1 MENPNGKKGGN
12 KIMKIPGLKIIDVY
26 IIRKFIG
33 TYFYAILLIVGI
45 AVVFDV
51 AEKMDDFVGKD
62 APLKAII
69 FDYYMNFIPYFA
81 NLFSSLFT
89 FIAVI
94 FFTSKMA
101 YNTEIIAILSSGVS
115 FKRMMFPYF
124 ISAAF
129 IAVFSFLLT
138 SFVIP
143 PANRTRIEFE
153 NTYVKRQQRNTD
165 RNIHRQVRP
174 GIYIYMQSYNTQG
187 DIGYKF
193 SMENIV
199 DGELKSKFI
208 SDFVKWDTTSNK
220 WVATNYHIRN
230 YTENGEEVISGEK
243 IDTTIYLDPSDFSR
257 RLNIVETMNMFEL
270 NDFIDEQKLQGA
282 DNIDFYLIEKYSRF
296 AYAFSTFILTLIG
309 VALSSRKVRGGIGLH
324 IGLGLALSF
333 SYILFMRFST
343 MFSVGGSIP
352 PIIAVWIPNALYAV
366 IALVL
371 YRLAPK

>member
-1 MENPNGKKGGN
+1 MRKF
-12 KIMKIPGLKIIDVY
+12 GLKILDVY
-26 IIRKFIG
+26 IIRKFVG

-51 AEKMDDFVGKD
+51 AEKMDDFVGKA

-115 FKRMMFPYF
+115 FKRMLFPYF
-124 ISAAF
+124 ISATI
-129 IAVFSFLLT
+129 IAIFSFLLN

-153 NTYVKRQQRNTD
+153 NAYVRRPLRNTE

-174 GIYIYMQSYNTQG
+174 GIFIYMQSYNTNG

-193 SMENIV
+193 TMEKII
-199 DGELKSKFI
+199 DGKMESKLI
-208 SDFVKWDTTSNK
+208 SDFIKWNPETDK
-220 WVATNYHIRN
+220 WTVNNYHIRN
-230 YTENGEEVISGEK
+230 YTNKGEEIITGEK

-257 RLNIVETMNMFEL
+257 RLNIVETMNVFEL
-270 NDFIDEQKLQGA
+270 NEFIALQQLQGA
-282 DNIDFYLIEKYSRF
+282 GNVEFYLIEKYKRVAF
-296 AYAFSTFILTLIG
+296 PFSTFILTLIG
-309 VALSSRKVRGGIGLH
+309 VSLSSRKVRGGIGLH

-333 SYILFMRFST
+333 SYILFMQFST
-343 MFSVGGSIP
+343 MFSVGGSISP
-352 PIIAVWIPNALYAV
+352 LLAVWIPNILYTV
-366 IALVL
+366 IALIL

>member
-1 MENPNGKKGGN
+1 MSKLK
-12 KIMKIPGLKIIDVY
+12 LKILDVY

-51 AEKMDDFVGKD
+51 AEKMDDFVGKS
-62 APLKAII
+62 APLKAIV

-115 FKRMMFPYF
+115 FRRMMFPYF
-124 ISAAF
+124 ISAAI
-129 IAVFSFLLT
+129 IAIFSFVLS

-143 PANRTRIEFE
+143 PANRVRIEFE
-153 NTYVKRQQRNTD
+153 NAYVKRPLVNTD

-174 GIYIYMQSYNTQG
+174 GIFVYMQSFNTY
-187 DIGYKF
+187 DNTGYKF
-193 SMENIV
+193 TMEHIV
-199 DGELKSKFI
+199 DGQLVSKLI
-208 SDFVKWDTTSNK
+208 SDYVRWNPETEKWTVN
-220 WVATNYHIRN
+220 NYHIRN
-230 YTENGEEVISGEK
+230 YTANGEEVIIGTK
-243 IDTTIYLDPSDFSR
+243 IDTTIYLHPTDFAR

-270 NDFIDEQKLQGA
+270 NEFIEQQKLQGA
-282 DNIDFYLIEKYSRF
+282 GNTGFYLIEKYSRF
-296 AYAFSTFILTLIG
+296 AYPFSTFILTLIG
-309 VALSSRKVRGGIGLH
+309 VSLSSRKARGGIGLH

-343 MFSVGGSIP
+343 MIAVGGGYSP
-352 PIIAVWIPNALYAV
+352 LLAVWLPNVVYSIIA
-366 IALVL
+366 IAL

>member
-1 MENPNGKKGGN
+1 MKKL
-12 KIMKIPGLKIIDVY
+12 GLKILDRY
-26 IIRKFIG
+26 IIRKFVG

-51 AEKMDDFVGKD
+51 AEKMDDFVGKA

-115 FKRMMFPYF
+115 FKRMLFPYF
-124 ISAAF
+124 ISAAI
-129 IAVFSFLLT
+129 IAIFSFLLN

-143 PANRTRIEFE
+143 PANHTRIEFE
-153 NTYVKRQQRNTD
+153 NAYVKRPLRNTE

-174 GIYIYMQSYNTQG
+174 GIFIYMQSYNTNG

-193 SMENIV
+193 TMEKII
-199 DGELKSKFI
+199 DGKMESKLI
-208 SDFVKWDTTSNK
+208 SDFIKWNPETDK
-220 WVATNYHIRN
+220 WTVNNYHIRN
-230 YTENGEEVISGEK
+230 YTDKGEEIITGEK

-257 RLNIVETMNMFEL
+257 RLNIVETMNIFEL
-270 NDFIDEQKLQGA
+270 NEFIDQQQLQGA
-282 DNIDFYLIEKYSRF
+282 GNVEFYLIEKYKRVAF
-296 AYAFSTFILTLIG
+296 PFSTFILTLIG
-309 VALSSRKVRGGIGLH
+309 VSLSSRKVRGGIGLH

-333 SYILFMRFST
+333 SYILFMQFST
-343 MFSVGGSIP
+343 MFSVGGSISP
-352 PIIAVWIPNALYAV
+352 LLAVWIPNILYSV
-366 IALVL
+366 IALIL

>member
-1 MENPNGKKGGN
+1 MRNF
-12 KIMKIPGLKIIDVY
+12 GLKIIDLY

-51 AEKMDDFVGKD
+51 AEKMDDFVGKG
-62 APLKAII
+62 APLKSIV

-115 FKRMMFPYF
+115 FSRMMFPYLV
-124 ISAAF
+124 SAAI
-129 IAVFSFLLT
+129 IAVFSFVLT
-138 SFVIP
+138 SFIIP

-153 NTYVKRQQRNTD
+153 NTYVKRPLRNTD

-174 GIYIYMQSYNTQG
+174 GIYVYMQSYNSQG

-193 SMENIV
+193 SMEHIV
-199 DGELKSKFI
+199 DGELQSKLI
-208 SDFVKWDTTSNK
+208 SEFVKWDTTTNK
-220 WVATNYHIRN
+220 WTVNNYHIRN
-230 YTENGEEVISGEK
+230 YTENGEEIIMGDK
-243 IDTTIYLDPSDFSR
+243 LDTTIYLLPSDFTR
-257 RLNIVETMNMFEL
+257 RVNIVETMNMFEL
-270 NDFIDEQKLQGA
+270 NEFIDTQRLQGA
-282 DNIDFYLIEKYSRF
+282 ENIDFYLIEKYSRF
-296 AYAFSTFILTLIG
+296 AYPFSTFILTLIG
-309 VALSSRKVRGGIGLH
+309 VSLSSRKARGGIGLH
-324 IGLGLALSF
+324 IGSGLALSF
-333 SYILFMRFST
+333 SYILFMRFTT

-352 PIIAVWIPNALYAV
+352 PMAAVWIPNFIYAI

-371 YRLAPK
+371 YRMAPK